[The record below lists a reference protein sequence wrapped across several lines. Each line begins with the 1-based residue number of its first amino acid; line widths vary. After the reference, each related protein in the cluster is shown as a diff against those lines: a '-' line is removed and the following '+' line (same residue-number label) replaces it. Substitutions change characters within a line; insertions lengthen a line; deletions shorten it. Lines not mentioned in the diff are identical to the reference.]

1 MQSTKNLTPSSSLMI
16 VRDSDIGVQVFMMKR
31 SLRSSFGGIWVFPGG
46 ILEDQDQDIAKKNY
60 CNGIDEKKAKAI
72 LNYDQESLTY
82 WIASLR
88 ETFEETGALIANR
101 DNNSFFTPT
110 EDEAINLERLR
121 SDLNNGKISFISILK
136 QLKLKIALERLIY
149 ISHWITPDVETKRY
163 TTRFFLTS
171 LNEEVTMT
179 HDDIEGTDSKWI
191 GINEA
196 LEAHKAGRISL
207 IMPTI
212 KNLESISSYKNTQEL
227 ISAKN
232 AIKAKDIPAI
242 EPKFFKENGQWKGLL
257 PGEYGYEDH

>member
-16 VRDSDIGVQVFMMKR
+16 VRDSDVGMQVFMMKR
-31 SLRSSFGGIWVFPGG
+31 SLRSNFGGIWVFPGG

-60 CNGIDEKKAKAI
+60 FSGINEKKAKAI
-72 LNYDQESLTY
+72 LNYDRESLTY

-101 DNNSFFTPT
+101 ENDSFFVPT
-110 EDEAINLERLR
+110 KDEAINLDRLR

-136 QLKLKIALERLIY
+136 ELKLKIALERLIY
-149 ISHWITPDVETKRY
+149 VSHWITPDVETKRY

-179 HDDIEGTDSKWI
+179 HDDLEGTDSKWI
-191 GINEA
+191 GVDKA
-196 LEAHKAGRISL
+196 LQDHKEGKISL
-207 IMPTI
+207 VMPTI
-212 KNLESISSYKNTQEL
+212 KNLESISSFKSTQEL
-227 ISAKN
+227 VNAKN
-232 AIKAKDIPAI
+232 AIKAEDIPAI
-242 EPKFFKENGQWKGLL
+242 EPKFYKENGQWKGLL

>member
-1 MQSTKNLTPSSSLMI
+1 MI

-72 LNYDQESLTY
+72 LNYDQQSLTY

-179 HDDIEGTDSKWI
+179 HDDLEGTDSKWI

-212 KNLESISSYKNTQEL
+212 KNLESISSYKNTQEM

-232 AIKAKDIPAI
+232 AIKAKDIQAI

>member
-1 MQSTKNLTPSSSLMI
+1 MI

-101 DNNSFFTPT
+101 ENNSFFTPT

-179 HDDIEGTDSKWI
+179 HDDLEGTDSKWI

-212 KNLESISSYKNTQEL
+212 KNLESISSYKNTQEM

-232 AIKAKDIPAI
+232 AIKAKDIQAI

>member
-1 MQSTKNLTPSSSLMI
+1 MQLTKNLTPSSSLMI

-31 SLRSSFGGIWVFPGG
+31 SLRSNFGGIWVFPGG

-60 CNGIDEKKAKAI
+60 FNGIDEKKAKAI

-101 DNNSFFTPT
+101 ENNSFFTPT

-171 LNEEVTMT
+171 LNEKVTMT
-179 HDDIEGTDSKWI
+179 HDELEGTDSKWI

-212 KNLESISSYKNTQEL
+212 KNLESISSYKNTQEI

-232 AIKAKDIPAI
+232 AIKAQDIPAI

>member
-1 MQSTKNLTPSSSLMI
+1 MI

-179 HDDIEGTDSKWI
+179 HDDLEGTDSKWI

-212 KNLESISSYKNTQEL
+212 KNLESISSYKNTQEM

>member
-1 MQSTKNLTPSSSLMI
+1 MI

-82 WIASLR
+82 WVASLR

-179 HDDIEGTDSKWI
+179 HDDLEGSDSKWI

-212 KNLESISSYKNTQEL
+212 KNLESISSYNNTQEM

>member
-1 MQSTKNLTPSSSLMI
+1 MI

-82 WIASLR
+82 WIASVR

-101 DNNSFFTPT
+101 ENNSFFTPT
-110 EDEAINLERLR
+110 EDEAIKLEVLR

-179 HDDIEGTDSKWI
+179 HDDLEGTDSKWI

-212 KNLESISSYKNTQEL
+212 KNLESISSYKNTQEM

>member
-1 MQSTKNLTPSSSLMI
+1 MQLTKNLTPSSSLMI

-31 SLRSSFGGIWVFPGG
+31 SLRSNFGGIWVFPGG

-60 CNGIDEKKAKAI
+60 FNGIDEKKAKAI

-101 DNNSFFTPT
+101 ENNSFFTPT

-179 HDDIEGTDSKWI
+179 HDDLEGTDSKWI

-212 KNLESISSYKNTQEL
+212 KNLESISSYKNTQEM

-232 AIKAKDIPAI
+232 EIKAEDIPAI

>member
-1 MQSTKNLTPSSSLMI
+1 MI

-101 DNNSFFTPT
+101 ENNSFFTPT
-110 EDEAINLERLR
+110 KDEAINLGRLR

-179 HDDIEGTDSKWI
+179 HDDLEGTDSKWI

-212 KNLESISSYKNTQEL
+212 KNLESISSYKNTQEM

>member
-1 MQSTKNLTPSSSLMI
+1 MI

-171 LNEEVTMT
+171 LNQEVSMT
-179 HDDIEGTDSKWI
+179 HDDLEGTDSKWI

-212 KNLESISSYKNTQEL
+212 KNLESISSYKNTQEM

>member
-1 MQSTKNLTPSSSLMI
+1 MI

-60 CNGIDEKKAKAI
+60 CNGIDEQKAKAI

-179 HDDIEGTDSKWI
+179 HDDLEGTDSKWI

-212 KNLESISSYKNTQEL
+212 KNLESISSYNNTQEM

-232 AIKAKDIPAI
+232 AIKAEDIPAI
-242 EPKFFKENGQWKGLL
+242 KPKFFKENGQWKGLL

>member
-1 MQSTKNLTPSSSLMI
+1 MI

-31 SLRSSFGGIWVFPGG
+31 SLRSNFGGIWVFPGG

-88 ETFEETGALIANR
+88 ETFEETGALIAKR

-179 HDDIEGTDSKWI
+179 HDDLEGTDSKWI

-196 LEAHKAGRISL
+196 LEEYKAGRISL

-212 KNLESISSYKNTQEL
+212 KNLESISSYKNTRQM

-232 AIKAKDIPAI
+232 AIKAEDIPAI

>member
-1 MQSTKNLTPSSSLMI
+1 MI

-60 CNGIDEKKAKAI
+60 FSGINEKKAKAI

-136 QLKLKIALERLIY
+136 QLNLKIALERLIY

-179 HDDIEGTDSKWI
+179 HDDLEGTDSKWI

-212 KNLESISSYKNTQEL
+212 KNLESISSYKNTQEM

>member
-1 MQSTKNLTPSSSLMI
+1 MI

-72 LNYDQESLTY
+72 LNYDQESLSY

-179 HDDIEGTDSKWI
+179 HDDLEGTDSKWI

-212 KNLESISSYKNTQEL
+212 KNLESISSYKNTQEM

>member
-1 MQSTKNLTPSSSLMI
+1 MI

>member
-1 MQSTKNLTPSSSLMI
+1 MI

-101 DNNSFFTPT
+101 ENNSFFTPT

-179 HDDIEGTDSKWI
+179 HDDLEGTDSKWI

-212 KNLESISSYKNTQEL
+212 KNLESISSYKNTQEM

-232 AIKAKDIPAI
+232 AIKAEDIPAI

>member
-1 MQSTKNLTPSSSLMI
+1 MI

-101 DNNSFFTPT
+101 ENNSFFTPT

-136 QLKLKIALERLIY
+136 QLNLKIALERLIY

-171 LNEEVTMT
+171 LNEKVTMT
-179 HDDIEGTDSKWI
+179 HDELEGTDSKWI

-212 KNLESISSYKNTQEL
+212 KNLESISSYKNTQEM

>member
-1 MQSTKNLTPSSSLMI
+1 MI

-88 ETFEETGALIANR
+88 ETFEETGALIAIR

-179 HDDIEGTDSKWI
+179 HDDLEGTDSKWI

-212 KNLESISSYKNTQEL
+212 KNLESISSYKNTHEM

>member
-1 MQSTKNLTPSSSLMI
+1 MI

-179 HDDIEGTDSKWI
+179 HDDLEGTDSKWI

>member
-1 MQSTKNLTPSSSLMI
+1 MI

-31 SLRSSFGGIWVFPGG
+31 SLRSNFGGIWVFPGG
-46 ILEDQDQDIAKKNY
+46 ILEDQDRDIAKKNY

-179 HDDIEGTDSKWI
+179 HDDLEGTDSKWI

-212 KNLESISSYKNTQEL
+212 KNLESISSYKNTQEM

>member
-16 VRDSDIGVQVFMMKR
+16 VRDSEIGVQVFMMKR

-46 ILEDQDQDIAKKNY
+46 ILEDQDQDIVKKNY

-179 HDDIEGTDSKWI
+179 HDDLEGTDSKWI

-212 KNLESISSYKNTQEL
+212 KNLESISSYKNTQEM

-232 AIKAKDIPAI
+232 AIKAKDMPAT

>member
-1 MQSTKNLTPSSSLMI
+1 MI
-16 VRDSDIGVQVFMMKR
+16 VRDSDVGMQVFMMKR
-31 SLRSSFGGIWVFPGG
+31 SLRSNFAGIWVFPGG

-60 CNGIDEKKAKAI
+60 FSGINEKKAKAI
-72 LNYDQESLTY
+72 LNYDRESLTY

-101 DNNSFFTPT
+101 ENDSFFVPT
-110 EDEAINLERLR
+110 KDEAINLDRLR

-136 QLKLKIALERLIY
+136 ELKLKIALERLIY
-149 ISHWITPDVETKRY
+149 VSHWITPDVETKRY

-171 LNEEVTMT
+171 LNEKVTMT
-179 HDDIEGTDSKWI
+179 HDELEGTDSKWI

-212 KNLESISSYKNTQEL
+212 KNLESISSYKNTQEI
-227 ISAKN
+227 ISAKK
-232 AIKAKDIPAI
+232 AIKAKDIQAI

>member
-60 CNGIDEKKAKAI
+60 CNGIDEQKAKAI

-179 HDDIEGTDSKWI
+179 HDDLEGTDSKWI

-212 KNLESISSYKNTQEL
+212 KNLESISSYKNTQEM

>member
-1 MQSTKNLTPSSSLMI
+1 MI

-179 HDDIEGTDSKWI
+179 HDDLEGSDSKWI
-191 GINEA
+191 GINEV
-196 LEAHKAGRISL
+196 LEEHKAGRISL

-212 KNLESISSYKNTQEL
+212 KNLESISSYKNTQEM

>member
-1 MQSTKNLTPSSSLMI
+1 MI

-31 SLRSSFGGIWVFPGG
+31 SLRSNFGGIWVFPGG

-60 CNGIDEKKAKAI
+60 FNGIDEKKAKAI

-101 DNNSFFTPT
+101 ENNSFFTPT

-171 LNEEVTMT
+171 LNEKVTMT
-179 HDDIEGTDSKWI
+179 HDELEGTDSKWI

-212 KNLESISSYKNTQEL
+212 KNLESISSYKNTQEM

-257 PGEYGYEDH
+257 AGEYGYEDH

>member
-1 MQSTKNLTPSSSLMI
+1 MI

-60 CNGIDEKKAKAI
+60 CNGIDEQKAKAI

-179 HDDIEGTDSKWI
+179 HDDLEGTDSKWI

-212 KNLESISSYKNTQEL
+212 KNLESISSYKNTQEM